1 MEWKYD
7 VIRDGQS
14 VGRVEISREGLYYR
28 IRCRCPVADGK
39 IHRLYAGDENLG
51 VLIPDRGELTLESK
65 VAAKRLK
72 PGCAFSLDENRREFI
87 PIHPGE
93 AFPCL
98 EKVRQSKLAFR
109 EGEPGLFME

>member
-1 MEWKYD
+1 MQGEYI
-7 VIRDGQS
+7 VTRAGQA
-14 VGRVEISREGLYYR
+14 VGRVRLIREGLYYR
-28 IRCRCPVADGK
+28 IFCRCDLADGE
-39 IHRLYAGDENLG
+39 IHRLYAGGENLG